1 LPHITDG
8 RPVDLLEPGPFS
20 FAGPYDALGAIIEI
34 WAALPWELALQLSQ
48 KLDFCAE
55 TFDFAEL
62 VKNQR
67 QGLVRRGGGI
77 DPQRQKNKP
86 TLRFSM
92 PRIRGVLFSS
102 LPVPFRRAGSPP
114 E

>member
-8 RPVDLLEPGPFS
+8 RLVDLLEPGPFS

-34 WAALPWELALQLSQ
+34 WAVLPWELTLQLSQ

-67 QGLVRRGGGI
+67 QGLVRHRSAAAEEQTHAPILIAAYSGC
-77 DPQRQKNKP
+77 
-86 TLRFSM
+86 S
-92 PRIRGVLFSS
+92 LF
-102 LPVPFRRAGSPP
+102 
-114 E
+114 